1 MEKRPNRSDQY
12 QHLFS
17 EIMYSHE
24 MLSGFSN
31 HEGIS
36 SRLCPYQYDE
46 QLLDLQDRLKDE
58 FWRVVKESLSERQG
72 EIIRL
77 IGKEGKT
84 QAEAGKA
91 LQINQSSVNKQILGS
106 SSKDGLVNNGSYSK
120 LREAVFADPIIISIL
135 AKIEELQEEKW

>member
-91 LQINQSSVNKQILGS
+91 MGNNQSSINKALLGS
-106 SSKDGLVNNGSYSK
+106 SKGDNPPTGSYAK
-120 LREAVFADPIIISIL
+120 LREAVFADPVIITIL